1 MKRLLLAL
9 LVALLA
15 GCATGPRIDTSF
27 SAVGQDS
34 RVRFLVLHY
43 TAADSPVSLKILTQ
57 QAVSS
62 HYLVD
67 DKDGKIYGLVDENR
81 RAYHAG
87 ISYWR
92 GYTQLNYNSIGIEIV
107 NLGFKET
114 PAGRLWFPY
123 TPEQVDNIVHLVRQ
137 IVKRHQI
144 LPENVIGHSDIA
156 PQRKTDPGPLF
167 PWKRL
172 ADEGLI
178 LWPDAGRVAV
188 RQAEFTMALPDA
200 RWFQQKLALHGF
212 QVPQTGLFDK
222 ETMNVISVLQM
233 KYRPARFDGMA
244 DAETAAILDVLTTPP
259 AQAIPMPPP
268 VPSPAPVAA
277 PPAVA
282 SAK

>member
-1 MKRLLLAL
+1 MDERFMKRFLLAL
-9 LVALLA
+9 LVLALA

-43 TAADSPVSLKILTQ
+43 TAVDAPGSLKILTQ
-57 QAVSS
+57 QAVSA
-62 HYLVD
+62 HYLID
-67 DKDGKIYGLVDENR
+67 DKDGKVYGLVDENR

-87 ISYWR
+87 ISFWR

-107 NLGFKET
+107 NLGYKDVPE
-114 PAGRLWFPY
+114 GRLWIPY
-123 TPEQVDNIVHLVRQ
+123 TPEQVETIVQLVKQ
-137 IVKRHQI
+137 IVKRHNI

-178 LWPDAGRVAV
+178 QWPDADRVAV
-188 RQAEFTMALPDA
+188 RQADFGMALPDA
-200 RWFQQKLALHGF
+200 RWFQQKLALHGY
-212 QVPQTGLFDK
+212 QVPQSGLFDK
-222 ETMNVISVLQM
+222 ETMNVLSVLQM
-233 KYRPARFDGMA
+233 KYRPARFDGVA
-244 DAETAAILDVLTTPP
+244 DAETAAILDVLTMPVVP
-259 AQAIPMPPP
+259 APVPVPP
-268 VPSPAPVAA
+268 VPA

-282 SAK
+282 TLK

>member
-9 LVALLA
+9 LALILA
-15 GCATGPRIDTSF
+15 GCATGPRIDTTY
-27 SAVGQDS
+27 SAVSQDS

-43 TAADSPVSLKILTQ
+43 TAVDSPGSLKILTQ
-57 QAVSS
+57 QAVSA

-67 DKDGKIYGLVDENR
+67 DKGGRIYGLVDENR

-87 ISYWR
+87 TSFWR

-107 NLGFKET
+107 NLGYKDT
-114 PAGRLWFPY
+114 PEGRVWIPY
-123 TPEQVDNIVHLVRQ
+123 TGEQVESIVRLVKE

-144 LPENVIGHSDIA
+144 LPENVLGHSDIA

-178 LWPDAGRVAV
+178 QWPDAARVAQKQV
-188 RQAEFTMALPDA
+188 EFNLALPDA
-200 RWFQQKLALHGF
+200 RWFQQKLALHGYL
-212 QVPQTGLFDK
+212 VPQSGQFDK

-233 KYRPARFDGMA
+233 KYRPARFDGQA
-244 DAETAAILDVLTTPP
+244 DAETAAILEVLTTPANAP
-259 AQAIPMPPP
+259 AL
-268 VPSPAPVAA
+268 
-277 PPAVA
+277 PPAV
-282 SAK
+282 SARPAGATLAPVK

>member
-9 LVALLA
+9 LVLLLA
-15 GCATGPRIDTSF
+15 GCATGPRIDTSY
-27 SAVGQDS
+27 SAVSQES

-43 TAADSPVSLKILTQ
+43 TAADSPASLKILSQ
-57 QAVSS
+57 QGVSS
-62 HYLVD
+62 HYLID
-67 DKDGKIYGLVDENR
+67 DKDSKVWGLVDENR

-87 ISYWR
+87 LSFWR

-107 NLGFKET
+107 NLGYKDT
-114 PAGRLWFPY
+114 PEGRLWIPY
-123 TPEQVDNIVHLVRQ
+123 TPEQVETIVKLVKQ

-178 LWPDAGRVAV
+178 QWPDAARVALK
-188 RQAEFTMALPDA
+188 QTEFGMSLPDA
-200 RWFQQKLALHGF
+200 RWFQQKLALHGYL
-212 QVPQTGLFDK
+212 VPQSAQFDK

-233 KYRPARFDGMA
+233 KYRPARFDGVA

-259 AQAIPMPPP
+259 AA
-268 VPSPAPVAA
+268 PA
-277 PPAVA
+277 AVVTTA
-282 SAK
+282 RK

>member
-9 LVALLA
+9 LALTLA
-15 GCATGPRIDTSF
+15 GCATGLRIDKST

-43 TAADSPVSLKILTQ
+43 TALDSPGSLKVLSQ
-57 QAVSS
+57 QQVSA

-67 DKDGKIYGLVDENR
+67 DRDDKIYGLVDENR

-92 GYTQLNYNSIGIEIV
+92 GYTQLNYSSIGIEIV
-107 NLGFKET
+107 NQGYQDT
-114 PAGRLWFPY
+114 PAGRVWFPY
-123 TPEQVDNIVHLVRQ
+123 SPKQIEEVVALVRQ

-144 LPENVIGHSDIA
+144 LPENVLGHSDIA

-178 LWPDAGRVAV
+178 LWPEENLVQQ
-188 RQAEFTMALPDA
+188 RQADYVQALPDA
-200 RWFQQKLALHGF
+200 VWFQTRLSLHGYET
-212 QVPQTGLFDK
+212 PKTGAFDK
-222 ETMNVISVLQM
+222 ETMNVIAAFQM
-233 KYRPARFDGMA
+233 KYRQAKFDGVA
-244 DAETAAILDVLTTPP
+244 DAETAAILDVLTAKLMPP
-259 AQAIPMPPP
+259 APAIS
-268 VPSPAPVAA
+268 V
-277 PPAVA
+277 
-282 SAK
+282 K